1 MPNLRIDN
9 RPVEV
14 PPGATLLDAA
24 RRLGIEIP
32 ALCFLEGCTPSTSC
46 MVCVVKVRNGGAAGD
61 GRLVPSC
68 AARAEDGMQVE
79 SETPEVH
86 EARRAALELLLSDHP
101 GDCIALCQSAC
112 PAHLNI
118 PLMLRQTAGGDL
130 AAAAE
135 TARAALVLPATLGR
149 ICTAPCEKV
158 CRRGPHDAPL
168 GIRLLHRRAG
178 DSRLASGAAPLPPRQ
193 PATGKRVAIIGAGPT
208 GLAAAWRLLQEGC
221 GCTLFDDHEKPGG
234 MLRYGVPESRL
245 PREVLDA
252 ETGLVAGLGA
262 EFRTGVRIGRD
273 LPLAVIQREFDAV
286 LIATGAAKEGEPP
299 ALGLGAASH
308 GTQVDHR
315 THLTS
320 VAGIFSAAGMV
331 AHHQMAVRAV
341 AGGAA
346 AAGCILQFLVGKPV
360 TAPHLS
366 LTTRMGRL
374 DAEETAQLAGDASP
388 EGRLTPSQGEA
399 GGYTAE
405 EARRESLRCMHCDCR
420 KATECKL
427 RHYAAVCDAS
437 PSRHRGTRRRFEQ
450 DRSHPDIMYEP
461 GKCIACGQCVQIAQ
475 RAGEPLGLAFQG
487 RGFGVRVAAPLG
499 GSMADG
505 LRTAAAECVAACP
518 TGALAFKRS

>member
-1 MPNLRIDN
+1 
-9 RPVEV
+9 
-14 PPGATLLDAA
+14 
-24 RRLGIEIP
+24 
-32 ALCFLEGCTPSTSC
+32 
-46 MVCVVKVRNGGAAGD
+46 
-61 GRLVPSC
+61 
-68 AARAEDGMQVE
+68 
-79 SETPEVH
+79 
-86 EARRAALELLLSDHP
+86 
-101 GDCIALCQSAC
+101 
-112 PAHLNI
+112 
-118 PLMLRQTAGGDL
+118 
-130 AAAAE
+130 
-135 TARAALVLPATLGR
+135 
-149 ICTAPCEKV
+149 
-158 CRRGPHDAPL
+158 
-168 GIRLLHRRAG
+168 
-178 DSRLASGAAPLPPRQ
+178 
-193 PATGKRVAIIGAGPT
+193 
-208 GLAAAWRLLQEGC
+208 
-221 GCTLFDDHEKPGG
+221 
-234 MLRYGVPESRL
+234 MLRYALPESRL

-262 EFRTGVRIGRD
+262 EFRMGLCIGRD
-273 LPLAVIQREFDAV
+273 LPLADIQREFDAV

-308 GTQVDHR
+308 STRVDHR

-320 VAGIFSAAGMV
+320 VAGLFSAAGTA
-331 AHHQMAVRAV
+331 AHHRMAVRAI
-341 AGGAA
+341 ADGAA
-346 AAGCILQFLVGKPV
+346 AAGCILQFLAGKPV
-360 TAPHLS
+360 TAPHLP

-374 DAEETAQLAGDASP
+374 DAEETAQLAGGASP

-427 RHYAAVCDAS
+427 RQYAAACNAS

-450 DRSHPDIMYEP
+450 DRSHPEIVYEP
-461 GKCIACGQCVQIAQ
+461 GKCIACGLCVQIAQ